1 MIRQTTLLLFIFFL
15 ALIACNSI
23 QVENGSTSK
32 SQSEKPSTKSKNSIN
47 PNGDSELALMMRALY
62 DEADS
67 VRKQI
72 AKGQKVNLSLDHGRI
87 LNAHATEPEKVATA
101 EYKGFAQLYLHHV
114 QQLQGAEG
122 EEAQAHFNALVESC
136 LSCHK
141 ALCPGP
147 VVRIKK
153 LQKPYKIRN

>member
-1 MIRQTTLLLFIFFL
+1 MIRQTALLLFIFFL
-15 ALIACNSI
+15 AIVACDSI
-23 QVENGSTSK
+23 QEK
-32 SQSEKPSTKSKNSIN
+32 SQSIIEKTSTKSKRPIN

-62 DEADS
+62 EEADS

-72 AKGQKVNLSLDHGRI
+72 AEGKKVNLSLDHSRI
-87 LNAHATEPEKVATA
+87 LSAHATEPEKVATA

-114 QQLQGAEG
+114 KQLQGAEG
-122 EEAQAHFNALVESC
+122 EEAQASFNALVESC

-153 LQKPYKIRN
+153 LQKPYKPTQ